1 MRHFGNFAWLWTLL
15 LMALSA
21 CSDDDHFSSSA
32 QYLLSFSTDTVK
44 IDTVFSR
51 VPSATKTFWVYNRSG
66 EGIRC
71 TNVRLAQG
79 NQTGFRVNV
88 DGSYLGAAQGYQ
100 VPNIEIRDKDSI
112 RVFVELTSPVNN
124 LDEPQLLTDDLVF
137 SLESGVEQKVA
148 LTAWTWDAVMV
159 NDWHVTADT
168 TLSIQKP
175 VVVYGGITVEENA
188 TLSIEQGTMLYFHEN
203 AGLNVYG
210 RLLVNGTAD
219 NNVVLRGDRIDHMFD
234 YLPYDRV
241 SGQWQGLHFY
251 ESSYENVVNFADIHS
266 AYNGVVCDS
275 ADVSRLKLQ
284 LANSVV
290 HNCQG
295 YGVSATHAVVDIVNC
310 QITNTLND
318 CVAFLGGVGRVL
330 QCTLAQFYPFDAN
343 RGAALRFGN
352 VRDGKVYPLYDFSCV
367 NSIVTGYADDV
378 VMGEADTTANYK
390 FAFRNCLLRTPA
402 IDDTVNVKDVV
413 WEDPKDTVSCG
424 YKQFVNID
432 TDNLIYDFRIKASS
446 PAVGKADAADA
457 PEFDRLGIRRGEE
470 PDMGCYVH
478 VPDDSETAKE

>member
-1 MRHFGNFAWLWTLL
+1 M
-15 LMALSA
+15 
-21 CSDDDHFSSSA
+21 
-32 QYLLSFSTDTVK
+32 
-44 IDTVFSR
+44 
-51 VPSATKTFWVYNRSG
+51 
-66 EGIRC
+66 
-71 TNVRLAQG
+71 
-79 NQTGFRVNV
+79 
-88 DGSYLGAAQGYQ
+88 
-100 VPNIEIRDKDSI
+100 
-112 RVFVELTSPVNN
+112 
-124 LDEPQLLTDDLVF
+124 
-137 SLESGVEQKVA
+137 
-148 LTAWTWDAVMV
+148 
-159 NDWHVTADT
+159 
-168 TLSIQKP
+168 
-175 VVVYGGITVEENA
+175 
-188 TLSIEQGTMLYFHEN
+188 
-203 AGLNVYG
+203 
-210 RLLVNGTAD
+210 
-219 NNVVLRGDRIDHMFD
+219 
-234 YLPYDRV
+234 
-241 SGQWQGLHFY
+241 
-251 ESSYENVVNFADIHS
+251 VNFADIHS

-295 YGVSATHAVVDIVNC
+295 YGVSATHSVVDIVNC

-390 FAFRNCLLRTPA
+390 FAFRNCLLRTPV

-470 PDMGCYVH
+470 PDMGCYEH
-478 VPDDSETAKE
+478 VPDDGETAKE